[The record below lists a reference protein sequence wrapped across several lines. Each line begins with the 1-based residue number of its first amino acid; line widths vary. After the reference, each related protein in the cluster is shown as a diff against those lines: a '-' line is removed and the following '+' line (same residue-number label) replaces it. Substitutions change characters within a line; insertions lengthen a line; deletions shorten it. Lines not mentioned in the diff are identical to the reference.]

1 MVARDARMSGHGQA
15 WGRVC
20 EVRAGPFDLIHF
32 DSLHLPSKSSRLLK
46 IVSRVAEHN
55 LFYFFLPSGITCEML
70 GCHPAAGA
78 TWECFISHASLGY
91 SGIFLPPSCELLR
104 GL

>member
-1 MVARDARMSGHGQA
+1 MSGHGQA

-55 LFYFFLPSGITCEML
+55 LVWVGFFFLSGITCEIL
-70 GCHPAAGA
+70 GRHPAAGA
-78 TWECFISHASLGY
+78 MWECFVSHGSLGY
-91 SGIFLPPSCELLR
+91 LGIFLPPSCELL
-104 GL
+104 GGP